1 MVCPNNCP
9 TIFTRDR
16 VLGNHTLTGL
26 DISLVEVRN
35 GTYEMYLE
43 NARYIVTADS
53 DTAILSGRLG
63 NLADLKA
70 QGADTLVFRTKS
82 RETALDIDAMLSL
95 GVEDTLFA
103 LTHSGSSATLTVGGV
118 EHNELL

>member
-1 MVCPNNCP
+1 MWLDEREDSPVMQPAAEENSSDAA
-9 TIFTRDR
+9 I
-16 VLGNHTLTGL
+16 VLTVTGAHA
-26 DISLVEVRN
+26 
-35 GTYEMYLE
+35 YEMYLE

>member
-1 MVCPNNCP
+1 MENRYLFEINGHCL
-9 TIFTRDR
+9 I
-16 VLGNHTLTGL
+16 LQQL
-26 DISLVEVRN
+26 D
-35 GTYEMYLE
+35 G
-43 NARYIVTADS
+43 
-53 DTAILSGRLG
+53 AIWLREGHSGRLG

-103 LTHSGSSATLTVGGV
+103 LTHSGADARLTVGGV